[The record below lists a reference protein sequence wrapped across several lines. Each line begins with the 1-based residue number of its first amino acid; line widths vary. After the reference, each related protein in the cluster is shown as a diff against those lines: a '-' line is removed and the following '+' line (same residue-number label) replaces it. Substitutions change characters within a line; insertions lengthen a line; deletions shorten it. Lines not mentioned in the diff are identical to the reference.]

1 MQTQLNTHIMQLS
14 FTTHNMVGE
23 DTLGGILNKN
33 TAIKCNFT
41 ERMVPYEDWDEVP
54 EETFTFSNE
63 DPKQV
68 YKDLAFF
75 LTQIPSYI
83 AGLLVA
89 GGGDDTYFDYLPSL
103 MEQYRE
109 LLIQCQDLEL
119 QIRYI
124 PDPKTGFDNKACL
137 LALYQD
143 EVYRATKINIDFFNA
158 MLHHQAGDEDCD
170 NPLNWFNGGLEPI
183 EYKAIPLP

>member
-1 MQTQLNTHIMQLS
+1 MQNTLNTHIMQLS
-14 FTTHNMVGE
+14 FTTHNMVGD
-23 DTLGGILNKN
+23 DTLGGILHKN
-33 TAIKCNFT
+33 PAIKCTFT
-41 ERMVPYEDWDEVP
+41 ERMVHYEDWDEVP

-109 LLIQCQDLEL
+109 LLIQCQDLPL

-124 PDPKTGFDNKACL
+124 SDPETGFDNEAL
-137 LALYQD
+137 ILSLYQD

-158 MLHHQAGDEDCD
+158 MLAHQAGAEDC
-170 NPLNWFNGGLEPI
+170 NEPLNWFSSGLQ
-183 EYKAIPLP
+183 AIPLP